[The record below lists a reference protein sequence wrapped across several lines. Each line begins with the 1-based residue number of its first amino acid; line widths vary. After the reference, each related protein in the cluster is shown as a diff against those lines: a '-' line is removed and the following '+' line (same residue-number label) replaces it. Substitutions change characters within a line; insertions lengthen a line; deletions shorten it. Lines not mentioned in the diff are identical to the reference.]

1 MGFESRLYVLEP
13 VTVQVFLLIGKIY
26 FMVVV
31 VVVVVL
37 MHLYMVLFCSLS
49 DGSYPATLLSLL
61 VLILVTLWSFY
72 GFI

>member
-13 VTVQVFLLIGKIY
+13 VIVQVFLLVGKIY
-26 FMVVV
+26 FMLFFF
-31 VVVVVL
+31 L

-61 VLILVTLWSFY
+61 VLILVTWWSFY